1 MFGIIDLIVLI
12 LIRRRHCERCG
23 RAFWA
28 APPHGGREVA
38 VGRERYFCLCG
49 SKYETGRREWMHLS
63 WQEKRKYLWSGLLM
77 IPLVTTVLAAT
88 GGYFLKWHEPYWFM
102 SVFIG
107 FLGLLSGLICSTL
120 LLFIRG
126 LPVVVSLRRT
136 RQGADSR
143 RHSYV
148 AN

>member
-1 MFGIIDLIVLI
+1 
-12 LIRRRHCERCG
+12 
-23 RAFWA
+23 
-28 APPHGGREVA
+28 
-38 VGRERYFCLCG
+38 
-49 SKYETGRREWMHLS
+49 
-63 WQEKRKYLWSGLLM
+63 M

-126 LPVVVSLRRT
+126 LPVVLSLRRT
-136 RQGADSR
+136 SQGADSR